1 MSTVRITAIVDA
13 KGSLVATQESEQR
26 GEHEAGL
33 LAGPGQTLHEIEV
46 PADVLEID
54 DAAKFHDTVVSHLSS
69 HTGQT
74 HS

>member
-1 MSTVRITAIVDA
+1 MVRITAIVDA
-13 KGSLVATQESEQR
+13 KGALVATQESELR

-46 PADVLEID
+46 PPEVLEIED
-54 DAAKFHDTVVSHLSS
+54 PAKFHATVVSHLST